1 MASCSF
7 SHCHAVKKSDCSNGH
22 DRVEIPYAAER
33 MTSSPTPP
41 WYRNYWSLLTQA
53 VFFIVAF
60 MAISAFQ
67 ARNLLATDRSPAP
80 ALHATVLAG
89 EQFDLV
95 DLSGKPVLI
104 YFFAPWCP
112 YCSASADNL
121 VRLRRLR
128 SENKLAVVAVALD
141 WQDHQQIQDYA
152 NRHDLNVPVVMGN
165 SKIATDWKVHGF
177 PTYYVLD
184 SDHRVARRDVGYSTQ
199 LGLLWRSWM
208 LE

>member
-1 MASCSF
+1 MHSPQAAAS
-7 SHCHAVKKSDCSNGH
+7 
-22 DRVEIPYAAER
+22 
-33 MTSSPTPP
+33 MTRSPARRG
-41 WYRNYWSLLTQA
+41 YRRYLSLVMQA
-53 VFFIVAF
+53 VLFVVAV

-80 ALHATVLAG
+80 SLQAPNLAG
-89 EQFDLV
+89 EHFDLAAF
-95 DLSGKPVLI
+95 SGKPAVI

-128 SENKLAVVAVALD
+128 SENELAIVAVALD
-141 WQDHQQIQDYA
+141 WQNHRQIEDYA
-152 NRHDLNVPVVMGN
+152 NEHDLNVPVVMGN
-165 SKIATDWKVHGF
+165 RTIASDWKVHGF

-184 SDHRVARRDVGYSTQ
+184 SEHRVARRDVGYSTQ
-199 LGLLWRSWM
+199 IGLLWRSFL